1 MPVRLSTTVNKI
13 ASLPN
18 STNAALISE
27 FYQYMKNNG
36 ASDSHTNNSLKTNM
50 AFAKFLG
57 PDLTFYDVKIKE
69 QITAFLDTKIK
80 SIEEDLHKKWI
91 TTLND
96 YLNDIKYFFGCF
108 IITKRKQM
116 MNTRKTGKW
125 HRQIWETPTFARI
138 KKKEH

>member
-50 AFAKFLG
+50 AFTKFLG
-57 PDLTFYDVKIKE
+57 PDLTFYDVKTKE

-80 SIEEDLHKKWI
+80 TVQEDPDKKWI
-91 TTLND
+91 TTWND
-96 YLNDIKYFFGCF
+96 YLNDIKYFF
-108 IITKRKQM
+108 RWLY
-116 MNTRKTGKW
+116 NN
-125 HRQIWETPTFARI
+125 
-138 KKKEH
+138 KKKIENEYNKKEEVVSSFSSD